1 MLPAEQRRDCCNNTL
16 LLYGL
21 VVCCIMLA
29 DIYHS
34 LNQILQ
40 FRSQPPQH
48 QNFKPKIKTVE
59 KPTFFQPFFDVIF
72 NPVYCYIPYSYKG
85 GMIYILP
92 KPAQPRQPPICSTPT
107 PLPIFNHRIHSH
119 FYQKTPHCLRA
130 NIREIPPH
138 HFKTSI
144 KSYSNSL
151 CAKLPITP
159 NAPFNT
165 PINPRNSAF
174 YQHFPETNPIN

>member
-1 MLPAEQRRDCCNNTL
+1 MLPANIIPAWPAILSCIDIYNSYICY
-16 LLYGL
+16 LLY
-21 VVCCIMLA
+21 IP
-29 DIYHS
+29 
-34 LNQILQ
+34 LNQVSQ

-107 PLPIFNHRIHSH
+107 PLPIFNPP
-119 FYQKTPHCLRA
+119 KTLVNFTKNFPISFDTTFERFHHT
-130 NIREIPPH
+130 IPKP
-138 HFKTSI
+138 
-144 KSYSNSL
+144 
-151 CAKLPITP
+151 
-159 NAPFNT
+159 
-165 PINPRNSAF
+165 
-174 YQHFPETNPIN
+174 Q